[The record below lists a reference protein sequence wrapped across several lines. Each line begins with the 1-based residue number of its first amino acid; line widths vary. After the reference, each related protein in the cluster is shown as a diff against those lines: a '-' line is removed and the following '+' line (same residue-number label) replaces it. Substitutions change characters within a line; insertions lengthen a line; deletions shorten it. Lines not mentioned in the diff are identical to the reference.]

1 MSNHPPPP
9 IHQRNTPFVILSQG
23 MSSKFSTKSILWIL
37 NGCGL
42 EGLSIT
48 GGPVR
53 FHEVSSRF
61 AGFGFRQHL
70 LTTSGGKVMQ
80 TALGCDLPMTIVP
93 ASLLL
98 RREPYRL
105 FRF

>member
-1 MSNHPPPP
+1 
-9 IHQRNTPFVILSQG
+9 